1 MTIIL
6 LIFILILSLFLL
18 GWLVMRK
25 IGARGCAACDNQS
38 CPLRTAPRTKKKK
51 QSDFKVE
58 TLSGNGKDPREKI
71 L

>member
-1 MTIIL
+1 
-6 LIFILILSLFLL
+6 
-18 GWLVMRK
+18 MRK